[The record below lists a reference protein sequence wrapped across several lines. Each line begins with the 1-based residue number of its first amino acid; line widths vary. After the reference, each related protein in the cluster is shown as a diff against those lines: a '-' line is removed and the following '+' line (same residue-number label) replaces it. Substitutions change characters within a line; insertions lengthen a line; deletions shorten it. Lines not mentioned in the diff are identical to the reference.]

1 MKKIGIVGSVFDK
14 IFGVK
19 IPYTSFFEQYGEVVI
34 LGPTIEVQ
42 EYVTNSDAE
51 KLFDKYTGK
60 FAVAIEELAESL
72 KVPAEH
78 VYNILIKD
86 QIEGLEKGL
95 KKLKDYMKELF

>member
-42 EYVTNSDAE
+42 EY
-51 KLFDKYTGK
+51 G
-60 FAVAIEELAESL
+60 AI
-72 KVPAEH
+72 K
-78 VYNILIKD
+78 NIVNFIK
-86 QIEGLEKGL
+86 
-95 KKLKDYMKELF
+95 